1 MQKHI
6 IKKLISGAA
15 LAVIA
20 MLGMQSGRVTI
31 LASELGMDSQ
41 PASFG
46 GGYVLSEDDNNTP
59 TVELPEY
66 QTYAGREAI
75 PAAYPSQVDQ
85 SFIDS
90 MPANRNQNPYGTC
103 WAFSSVGLA
112 EFDLIHDE
120 AADKTIDLSELS
132 LAYFNYHTVVDP
144 LGGTEGDYIK
154 WNDGPNGIYTNPG
167 ASFCYLQYGGSYQMS
182 VRRFAQWYG
191 PTTEAVLPYSQAVT
205 SVTNGLSSEYAY
217 AKNAAYM
224 TDAYFTNIRT
234 NPELVKEQIMKHGGV
249 GITYYESTFY
259 HKTTSEGVSCVL
271 DSYYVPVTENL
282 AYGGYHAV
290 MIVGWDDNYSK
301 ENFGHSADERPASD
315 GAWLVRNSWGENTP
329 YFWIS
334 YCDPKISDSAVSFD
348 FVADRPYDNNYQL
361 DGGMDTYK
369 VNATTVAN
377 VFQVK
382 AKDGVD
388 SETLKAV
395 SLSMVRA
402 ANVSYQIDVYKNI
415 QYSWNPKSGDLVST
429 TTGSTLN
436 AGVYTIPL
444 EQEVELSAG
453 DTFSVVVTT
462 DKAAIDCE
470 QAISVQEE
478 ATKNYIYNAAVQGY
492 QTGTKYNSFIGSGSA
507 FGQNANGNLCIKA
520 FTDNNVKTPAV
531 EPVIPTHTVTLNAN
545 GGKLAAGSSFT
556 VSEGGKY
563 DGLDAYVPTRDGYS
577 FEGWYTA
584 ADGGSKI
591 SSASTVTVTSD
602 QTLYAHWKQNED
614 NTTGNKPENKP
625 DNTTGST
632 DGNKPG
638 NNTGNT
644 DVNKPETK
652 PDNNTSGNTT
662 GNNTN
667 NNTTGNTTGNNTNNT
682 TGSTTGNN
690 NTNNNTAPQQPAQE
704 INGWSYENGCWYYY
718 ENNNR
723 VTGWKSVNGVWYYMN
738 SDASMA
744 TGWVLDGT
752 NWYYMSSSGA
762 MTTGWVWDGYNW
774 YYMSSSGAMVTG
786 WAWDGA
792 NWYYMDASG
801 AMMTGWVWDGSNWYY
816 MSSSGAMAT
825 GWLWDGSNWYY
836 MSGSG
841 AMATGWVLD
850 GSNWYYMNG
859 SGAMMTGKVR
869 IGKKVYRFN
878 ASGAWVR

>member
-6 IKKLISGAA
+6 IRKLISGAA
-15 LAVIA
+15 LAAIA

-31 LASELGMDSQ
+31 WASELGTDPQ
-41 PASFG
+41 PESFG

-66 QTYAGREAI
+66 QTYAGREVI

-112 EFDLIHDE
+112 EFDLIHDGE
-120 AADKTIDLSELS
+120 ADKTIDLSELS

-144 LGGTEGDYIK
+144 LGGTEGDYIR
-154 WNDGPNGIYTNPG
+154 WNDGPNGKYINPKEQ
-167 ASFCYLQYGGSYQMS
+167 FCYLQYGGSYQMS

-191 PTTEAVLPYSQAVT
+191 PTTEAVLPYSQAET

-224 TDAYFTNIRT
+224 IDAYFTNIRT

-249 GITYYESTFY
+249 GIIYYDHDGYRGGTASNVNY
-259 HKTTSEGVSCVL
+259 VTSN
-271 DSYYVPVTENL
+271 YYVYDANNL
-282 AYGGYHAV
+282 KSGGGNHAV
-290 MIVGWDDNYSK
+290 MIVGWDDNYSR
-301 ENFGHSADERPASD
+301 ENFGYTADARPASD
-315 GAWLVRNSWGENTP
+315 GAWLVRNSWGEYTP

-334 YCDPKISDSAVSFD
+334 YCDPKIYDSAVSFD
-348 FVADRPYDNNYQL
+348 FTADRPYDNNYQL
-361 DGGMDTYK
+361 DGGMDTCK
-369 VNATTVAN
+369 VEATTVAN
-377 VFQVK
+377 VFQIK

-402 ANVSYQIDVYKNI
+402 ANVSYKIEVYKNI
-415 QYSWNPKSGDLVST
+415 QISWNPKSGYLVST

-462 DKAAIDCE
+462 DKPAIDCE

-478 ATKNYIYNAAVQGY
+478 GTQNYIYNAAVQGY
-492 QTGTKYNSFIGSGSA
+492 QTGTGYNSFIDSGSGLQ
-507 FGQNANGNLCIKA
+507 QNIYANVCIKA
-520 FTDNNVKTPAV
+520 FTDNNVKSPAV

-563 DGLDAYVPTRDGYS
+563 DGLDTYVPTRDGYS
-577 FEGWYTA
+577 FVGWYTA
-584 ADGGSKI
+584 ADGDSKI

-652 PDNNTSGNTT
+652 PDNDTSGNTT
-662 GNNTN
+662 GNNT
-667 NNTTGNTTGNNTNNT
+667 
-682 TGSTTGNN
+682 NN

-704 INGWSYENGCWYYY
+704 TNGWSYENGCWYYY

-723 VTGWKSVNGVWYYMN
+723 VTGWKSVQGVWYYMN
-738 SDASMA
+738 SDGSME
-744 TGWVLDGT
+744 TGWV
-752 NWYYMSSSGA
+752 
-762 MTTGWVWDGYNW
+762 
-774 YYMSSSGAMVTG
+774 
-786 WAWDGA
+786 
-792 NWYYMDASG
+792 
-801 AMMTGWVWDGSNWYY
+801 
-816 MSSSGAMAT
+816 
-825 GWLWDGSNWYY
+825 WDGSNWYY

-841 AMATGWVLD
+841 AMATGWVWD

-878 ASGAWVR
+878 ASGVWVR

>member
-41 PASFG
+41 PESFG

-112 EFDLIHDE
+112 EFDLIHDG

-234 NPELVKEQIMKHGGV
+234 NPELVKEQIMEHGGV

-259 HKTTSEGVSCVL
+259 HKTTSEDVSCVL

-282 AYGGYHAV
+282 ASGGYHAV

-301 ENFGHSADERPASD
+301 ENFGFSEAERPASD

-334 YCDPKISDSAVSFD
+334 YCDPEISDSAVSFD

-395 SLSMVRA
+395 SLSMVRV
-402 ANVSYQIDVYKNI
+402 ANVSYKIEVYKNLK
-415 QYSWNPKSGDLVST
+415 YSWNPQSGDLVST
-429 TTGSTLN
+429 TTGNTLN

-444 EQEVELSAG
+444 EQKVELSAG

-462 DKAAIDCE
+462 DKQAIDCE
-470 QAISVQEE
+470 QAVSVQEE
-478 ATKNYIYNAAVQGY
+478 ATKNYIYNAAVQGH
-492 QTGTKYNSFIGSGSA
+492 QTGTSYNSFIASGSA
-507 FGQNANGNLCIKA
+507 FSQNVNGNLCIKA

-563 DGLDAYVPTRDGYS
+563 DGLDTYVPIRDGYS
-577 FEGWYTA
+577 FEGWYTE

-667 NNTTGNTTGNNTNNT
+667 NT

-690 NTNNNTAPQQPAQE
+690 NTSNNTAPQQPAQE
-704 INGWSYENGCWYYY
+704 INGWSYENCCWYYY
-718 ENNNR
+718 ENNTR

-738 SDASMA
+738 SDGSMA
-744 TGWVLDGT
+744 TGWVWDGA

-762 MTTGWVWDGYNW
+762 MTTGWMWNGYNW
-774 YYMSSSGAMVTG
+774 YYMSGSGAMVTG

-792 NWYYMDASG
+792 NWYYMGASG
-801 AMMTGWVWDGSNWYY
+801 AMATGWVWDGSNWYY

-825 GWLWDGSNWYY
+825 GWMWDGSNWYY

-841 AMATGWVLD
+841 TMATGWVWD

>member
-1 MQKHI
+1 MEKHI
-6 IKKLISGAA
+6 IRKLISGAA
-15 LAVIA
+15 LAAIA

-31 LASELGMDSQ
+31 WASELGTDPQ

-112 EFDLIHDE
+112 EFDLIHDG

-144 LGGTEGDYIK
+144 LGGTEGDYIR

-217 AKNAAYM
+217 GKNAAYM

-234 NPELVKEQIMKHGGV
+234 NPELVKEQIMEHGGV
-249 GITYYESTFY
+249 GITYYESTYY
-259 HKTTSEGVSCVL
+259 HKTTSENVSYVQ

-290 MIVGWDDNYSK
+290 MIVGWDDNYSR
-301 ENFGHSADERPASD
+301 ENFGYSEAERPASD

-361 DGGMDTYK
+361 DGGMDTCK
-369 VNATTVAN
+369 VEATTVAN
-377 VFQVK
+377 VFQIK

-402 ANVSYQIDVYKNI
+402 ANVSYKIEVYKNLQI
-415 QYSWNPKSGDLVST
+415 YWKPTSGDLVST
-429 TTGSTLN
+429 TNGSTLN

-444 EQEVELSAG
+444 EQKVELSAG

-462 DKAAIDCE
+462 NKSAIDCE
-470 QAISVQEE
+470 QASSAQEE

-492 QTGTKYNSFIGSGSA
+492 QTGTDYNSYIDSGSGL
-507 FGQNANGNLCIKA
+507 QRNIYANVCIKA

-545 GGKLAAGSSFT
+545 GGKLAAGGSFT

-563 DGLDAYVPTRDGYS
+563 DGLDTYVPTRDGYS

-652 PDNNTSGNTT
+652 PDNNTTGNTT

-667 NNTTGNTTGNNTNNT
+667 NNT
-682 TGSTTGNN
+682 S
-690 NTNNNTAPQQPAQE
+690 NNTAPQQPAQE

-723 VTGWKSVNGVWYYMN
+723 ITGWKSVNGVWYYMN
-738 SDASMA
+738 SDGSMA
-744 TGWVLDGT
+744 TGWVWDGA
-752 NWYYMSSSGA
+752 NWYYMSGSGA
-762 MTTGWVWDGYNW
+762 METGWIWNGYNW

-816 MSSSGAMAT
+816 M
-825 GWLWDGSNWYY
+825 
-836 MSGSG
+836 
-841 AMATGWVLD
+841 
-850 GSNWYYMNG
+850 NG

>member
-1 MQKHI
+1 MEKHI
-6 IKKLISGAA
+6 IRKLISGAA
-15 LAVIA
+15 LAAIA

-31 LASELGMDSQ
+31 WASELGTDTQ

-75 PAAYPSQVDQ
+75 PAAYPSHVDQ

-112 EFDLIHDE
+112 EFDLIHDGE
-120 AADKTIDLSELS
+120 ADKTIDLSELS

-144 LGGTEGDYIK
+144 LGGTEGDYIS
-154 WNDGPNGIYTNPG
+154 WNDGPNGKYINPKEQ
-167 ASFCYLQYGGSYQMS
+167 FCYLQYGGSYQMS

-191 PTTEAVLPYSQAVT
+191 PTTEAVLPYSQAET
-205 SVTNGLSSEYAY
+205 SVKNGLSSEYAY

-224 TDAYFTNIRT
+224 TDAYFTNIKT
-234 NPELVKEQIMKHGGV
+234 NPELVKVQIMEHGGV
-249 GITYYESTFY
+249 GITYYDATFY
-259 HKTTSEGVSCVL
+259 HKTTSEDVSYVL
-271 DSYYVPVTENL
+271 DSYYVPVTKDM

-301 ENFGHSADERPASD
+301 ENFGHSEAEKPASN
-315 GAWLVRNSWGENTP
+315 GAWLVRNSWGASTP

-334 YCDPKISDSAVSFD
+334 YCDPTISDSAVSFD
-348 FVADRPYDNNYQL
+348 FTADRPYDNNYQL
-361 DGGMDTYK
+361 DGGMDTYT

-377 VFQVK
+377 VFQIK

-402 ANVSYQIDVYKNI
+402 ANVSYRIDVYKNI
-415 QYSWNPKSGDLVST
+415 QYSWNPQSGDLVST

-478 ATKNYIYNAAVQGY
+478 GTKNYIYNAAVQGY

-507 FGQNANGNLCIKA
+507 FCQNANGNLCIKA
-520 FTDNNVKTPAV
+520 FTDNNVKTPTV

-563 DGLDAYVPTRDGYS
+563 DGLDTYVPTRDGYS

-644 DVNKPETK
+644 DVNKPEIK

-667 NNTTGNTTGNNTNNT
+667 NNT
-682 TGSTTGNN
+682 
-690 NTNNNTAPQQPAQE
+690 NNNTAPQQPAQE
-704 INGWSYENGCWYYY
+704 TNGWSYENGCWYYY
-718 ENNNR
+718 ENNTR
-723 VTGWKSVNGVWYYMN
+723 ATGWKSVNGVWYYMN
-738 SDASMA
+738 SDGSMA
-744 TGWVLDGT
+744 TGWVWDGA

-762 MTTGWVWDGYNW
+762 MTTGWVWNGYNW
-774 YYMSSSGAMVTG
+774 YYMSSSGAMMTG

-801 AMMTGWVWDGSNWYY
+801 AMATGWV
-816 MSSSGAMAT
+816 
-825 GWLWDGSNWYY
+825 WDGSNWYY

-841 AMATGWVLD
+841 AMATGWVWDGSNWYYMSGSGAMATGWVWD

>member
-1 MQKHI
+1 MEKHI
-6 IKKLISGAA
+6 IRKLISGAA
-15 LAVIA
+15 LAAIA

-31 LASELGMDSQ
+31 WASELGTDSQ
-41 PASFG
+41 PESFG

-112 EFDLIHDE
+112 EFDLIHDGE
-120 AADKTIDLSELS
+120 ADKTIDLSELS

-144 LGGTEGDYIK
+144 LGGTEGDYIR
-154 WNDGPNGIYTNPG
+154 WNDGPNGKYINPKEQ
-167 ASFCYLQYGGSYQMS
+167 FCYLQYGGSYQMS

-191 PTTEAVLPYSQAVT
+191 PTTEAVLPYSQAET

-224 TDAYFTNIRT
+224 TDAYFTNIKT
-234 NPELVKEQIMKHGGV
+234 NPELVKEQIMEHGGV
-249 GITYYESTFY
+249 GITYYDSTYY
-259 HKTTSEGVSCVL
+259 HKTTSEDVSYVL
-271 DSYYVPVTENL
+271 DSYYVPVTKNL

-290 MIVGWDDNYSK
+290 MIVGWDDNYSR
-301 ENFGHSADERPASD
+301 ENFGYTADARPASD
-315 GAWLVRNSWGENTP
+315 GAWLVRNSWGEYTP

-334 YCDPKISDSAVSFD
+334 YCDPKIYDSAVSFD
-348 FVADRPYDNNYQL
+348 FTADRPYDNNYQL
-361 DGGMDTYK
+361 DGGMDTCK
-369 VNATTVAN
+369 VEATTVAN
-377 VFQVK
+377 VFQIK

-402 ANVSYQIDVYKNI
+402 ANVSYKIDVYKNI
-415 QYSWNPKSGDLVST
+415 QISWNPKSGDLVST

-462 DKAAIDCE
+462 DKPAIDCE

-478 ATKNYIYNAAVQGY
+478 ETQNYIYNAAVQGY
-492 QTGTKYNSFIGSGSA
+492 QTGTGYNSFIDSGSGLQ
-507 FGQNANGNLCIKA
+507 QNIYANVCIKA
-520 FTDNNVKTPAV
+520 FTDNNVKSPAV
-531 EPVIPTHTVTLNAN
+531 ESVIPTHTVTLNAN

-563 DGLDAYVPTRDGYS
+563 DGLDTYVPTRDGYS
-577 FEGWYTA
+577 FVGWYTA

-638 NNTGNT
+638 NNT
-644 DVNKPETK
+644 
-652 PDNNTSGNTT
+652 
-662 GNNTN
+662 
-667 NNTTGNTTGNNTNNT
+667 
-682 TGSTTGNN
+682 
-690 NTNNNTAPQQPAQE
+690 APQQPAQE

-723 VTGWKSVNGVWYYMN
+723 VTGWKSVQGVWYYMN
-738 SDASMA
+738 SDGSMA
-744 TGWVLDGT
+744 TGWVWDGA

-762 MTTGWVWDGYNW
+762 MTTGWIWNGYNW
-774 YYMSSSGAMVTG
+774 FYMSSSGAMVTG

-816 MSSSGAMAT
+816 MNGSGAMAI
-825 GWLWDGSNWYY
+825 GWVWDGSNWYY

-841 AMATGWVLD
+841 AMATGWVWD

>member
-1 MQKHI
+1 MEKHI
-6 IKKLISGAA
+6 IRKLISGAA
-15 LAVIA
+15 LAAIA

-31 LASELGMDSQ
+31 LASELGTDSQ
-41 PASFG
+41 PESFG

-112 EFDLIHDE
+112 EFDLIHDG

-144 LGGTEGDYIK
+144 LGGTEGDYIR

-167 ASFCYLQYGGSYQMS
+167 ESFCYLQYGGSYQMS

-224 TDAYFTNIRT
+224 TDAYFTNIKT
-234 NPELVKEQIMKHGGV
+234 NPELVKEQIMEHGGV
-249 GITYYESTFY
+249 GITYYDYNWYRGGTASDVSY
-259 HKTTSEGVSCVL
+259 VTSN
-271 DSYYVPVTENL
+271 YYVYDEKNL
-282 AYGGYHAV
+282 KSGGGYHAV
-290 MIVGWDDNYSK
+290 MIVGWDDKYSK
-301 ENFGHSADERPASD
+301 ENFGYTADAKPASD

-334 YCDPKISDSAVSFD
+334 YCDPTISDSAVSFD
-348 FVADRPYDNNYQL
+348 FTADRPYDNNYQL
-361 DGGMDTYK
+361 DGGMDTYT

-377 VFQVK
+377 VFQIK

-462 DKAAIDCE
+462 DKEAIDCE
-470 QAISVQEE
+470 KAISVQEKG
-478 ATKNYIYNAAVQGY
+478 TQNYIYNAAVQGY
-492 QTGTKYNSFIGSGSA
+492 QTGTSYNSFIGSDSA
-507 FGQNANGNLCIKA
+507 LRQNVHENVCIKA
-520 FTDNNVKTPAV
+520 FTDNNVKSPAV

-591 SSASTVTVTSD
+591 SSTSTVTVTSD

-667 NNTTGNTTGNNTNNT
+667 NNT
-682 TGSTTGNN
+682 NN
-690 NTNNNTAPQQPAQE
+690 NTVPQQPAQE

-718 ENNNR
+718 ENNTR
-723 VTGWKSVNGVWYYMN
+723 VTGWKSVQGVWYYMN
-738 SDASMA
+738 SDGSMA
-744 TGWVLDGT
+744 TGWVWDGA
-752 NWYYMSSSGA
+752 NWYYISSSGA
-762 MTTGWVWDGYNW
+762 MATGWVWNGYNW
-774 YYMSSSGAMVTG
+774 FYMSSSGAMVTG

-825 GWLWDGSNWYY
+825 GWMWDGSNWYYMNGSGAMATGWVWDGSNWYY

-841 AMATGWVLD
+841 AMATGWVWD

-878 ASGAWVR
+878 ASGVWVR

>member
-1 MQKHI
+1 MEKHI
-6 IKKLISGAA
+6 IRKLISGAA
-15 LAVIA
+15 LAAIA

-31 LASELGMDSQ
+31 WASELGTDPQ

-66 QTYAGREAI
+66 QNYAGREAI
-75 PAAYPSQVDQ
+75 PPAYPSQVDQ

-90 MPANRNQNPYGTC
+90 MPANRDQNPYGTC

-112 EFDLIHDE
+112 EFDLIHDRV
-120 AADKTIDLSELS
+120 ADKTIDLSELS

-144 LGGTEGDYIK
+144 LGGTEGDYIR
-154 WNDGPNGIYTNPG
+154 WNDGPNGIYTNPDG
-167 ASFCYLQYGGSYQMS
+167 QFSYLQYGGSYQMS
-182 VRRFAQWYG
+182 VRRFAQWCG
-191 PTTEAVLPYSQAVT
+191 PTTEAVLPYSQAET

-234 NPELVKEQIMKHGGV
+234 NPELVKEQIMEHGGV
-249 GITYYESTFY
+249 GITYYDATFY
-259 HKTTSEGVSCVL
+259 HKPTSEDVSYVQ
-271 DSYYVPVTENL
+271 DSYYVPVTKDMAN
-282 AYGGYHAV
+282 GGYHAV
-290 MIVGWDDNYSK
+290 MIVGWDDNYSR
-301 ENFGHSADERPASD
+301 ENFGYSEAERPASD
-315 GAWLVRNSWGENTP
+315 GAWLVRNSWGASTP

-334 YCDPKISDSAVSFD
+334 YCDPTISDSAVSFD

-361 DGGMDTYK
+361 DGGMDTYT

-377 VFQVK
+377 VFQIK

-402 ANVSYQIDVYKNI
+402 ANVTYKIEVYKNI
-415 QYSWNPKSGDLVST
+415 QYSWNPTSGDLVST
-429 TTGSTLN
+429 TNGSTLN

-462 DKAAIDCE
+462 NKAAIDCE
-470 QAISVQEE
+470 QAISVQDEG
-478 ATKNYIYNAAVQGY
+478 TKNYIYNAKVQGY
-492 QTGTKYNSFIGSGSA
+492 QTGTKYNSFIGSGSG
-507 FGQNANGNLCIKA
+507 FGQNVNGNLCIKA
-520 FTDNNVKTPAV
+520 FTDNNVKSPAV

-563 DGLDAYVPTRDGYS
+563 DGLDTYVPTRDGYS
-577 FEGWYTA
+577 FEGWYTE

-625 DNTTGST
+625 DNTTGSP

-662 GNNTN
+662 ENNT
-667 NNTTGNTTGNNTNNT
+667 
-682 TGSTTGNN
+682 NN

-718 ENNNR
+718 ENNTR

-738 SDASMA
+738 SDGSMA
-744 TGWVLDGT
+744 TGWVWDGA
-752 NWYYMSSSGA
+752 NWYYMDASGA
-762 MTTGWVWDGYNW
+762 MTTGWVWNGYNW
-774 YYMSSSGAMVTG
+774 YYMSSSGDMATG

-816 MSSSGAMAT
+816 MNGSGAMAT
-825 GWLWDGSNWYY
+825 GWVWDGSNWYY

-841 AMATGWVLD
+841 AMATGWVWDGSNWYYMSGSGAMATGWVWD

>member
-6 IKKLISGAA
+6 IRKLISGAA
-15 LAVIA
+15 LAAMA

-31 LASELGMDSQ
+31 WASELGTDPQ

-66 QTYAGREAI
+66 QNYAGREAI

-112 EFDLIHDE
+112 EFDLIHDGE
-120 AADKTIDLSELS
+120 ADKTIDLSELS

-144 LGGTEGDYIK
+144 LGGTEGDYIR
-154 WNDGPNGIYTNPG
+154 WNDGSNGKYINPKEQ
-167 ASFCYLQYGGSYQMS
+167 FCYLQYGGSYQMS

-224 TDAYFTNIRT
+224 TDAYFTNIKT
-234 NPELVKEQIMKHGGV
+234 NPELVKEQIMEHGGV
-249 GITYYESTFY
+249 GITYYDSTYY
-259 HKTTSEGVSCVL
+259 HKTTSEDVSYVL
-271 DSYYVPVTENL
+271 DSYYVPVTKNL

-290 MIVGWDDNYSK
+290 MIVGWDDNYSR
-301 ENFGHSADERPASD
+301 ENFGYTADTRPASD
-315 GAWLVRNSWGENTP
+315 GAWLVRNSWGASTP

-334 YCDPKISDSAVSFD
+334 YCDPTISDSAVSFD
-348 FVADRPYDNNYQL
+348 FTADRPYDNNYQL
-361 DGGMDTYK
+361 DGGMGTYT

-377 VFQVK
+377 VFQIK

-402 ANVSYQIDVYKNI
+402 ANVSYKIDVYKNI
-415 QYSWNPKSGDLVST
+415 QISWNPKSGDLVST

-462 DKAAIDCE
+462 DKPAIDCE

-478 ATKNYIYNAAVQGY
+478 GTQNYIYNAAVQGY
-492 QTGTKYNSFIGSGSA
+492 QTGTGYNSFIDSGSGLQ
-507 FGQNANGNLCIKA
+507 QNIYANVCIKA
-520 FTDNNVKTPAV
+520 FTDNNVKSPAV

-563 DGLDAYVPTRDGYS
+563 DGLDTYVPTRDGYS
-577 FEGWYTA
+577 FVGWYTA

-644 DVNKPETK
+644 DVNKPEIK
-652 PDNNTSGNTT
+652 PDNNSSGNTT
-662 GNNTN
+662 GNNT
-667 NNTTGNTTGNNTNNT
+667 
-682 TGSTTGNN
+682 NN

-704 INGWSYENGCWYYY
+704 TNGWSYENGCWYYY

-723 VTGWKSVNGVWYYMN
+723 VTGWKSVQGVWYYMN
-738 SDASMA
+738 SDGSMA
-744 TGWVLDGT
+744 TGWVWDGA

-762 MTTGWVWDGYNW
+762 MTTGWV
-774 YYMSSSGAMVTG
+774 
-786 WAWDGA
+786 WDGA

-816 MSSSGAMAT
+816 MDA
-825 GWLWDGSNWYY
+825 
-836 MSGSG
+836 SG
-841 AMATGWVLD
+841 AMATGWVWD

>member
-1 MQKHI
+1 MEKHI
-6 IKKLISGAA
+6 IRKLISGAA
-15 LAVIA
+15 LAAMA

-31 LASELGMDSQ
+31 WASELGTDPQ

-66 QTYAGREAI
+66 QNYAGREAI
-75 PAAYPSQVDQ
+75 PAEYPSQVDQ

-112 EFDLIHDE
+112 EFDLIHDGE
-120 AADKTIDLSELS
+120 ADKTIDLSELS

-144 LGGTEGDYIK
+144 LGGTEGDYIR
-154 WNDGPNGIYTNPG
+154 WNDGPNGKYINPKEQ
-167 ASFCYLQYGGSYQMS
+167 FCYLQYGGSYQMS

-191 PTTEAVLPYSQAVT
+191 PTTEAVLPYSQAET

-224 TDAYFTNIRT
+224 TGAYFTNIRT
-234 NPELVKEQIMKHGGV
+234 NPELVKEQIMEHGGV
-249 GITYYESTFY
+249 GITYYEATCY
-259 HKTTSEGVSCVL
+259 HKTTSEDASCVL
-271 DSYYVPVTENL
+271 DSYYVPVTKDL

-290 MIVGWDDNYSK
+290 MIVGWDDNYSR
-301 ENFGHSADERPASD
+301 ENFGYTADARPASD
-315 GAWLVRNSWGENTP
+315 GAWLVRNSWGASTP

-334 YCDPKISDSAVSFD
+334 YCDPTISDSAVSFD
-348 FVADRPYDNNYQL
+348 FTADRPYDNNYQL
-361 DGGMDTYK
+361 DGGMGTYT

-377 VFQVK
+377 VFQIK

-402 ANVSYQIDVYKNI
+402 ANVSYKIDVYKNI
-415 QYSWNPKSGDLVST
+415 QISWNPKSGDLVST

-462 DKAAIDCE
+462 DKPAIDCE
-470 QAISVQEE
+470 QAISAQEE
-478 ATKNYIYNAAVQGY
+478 GTQNYIYNAAVQGY
-492 QTGTKYNSFIGSGSA
+492 QTGTGYNSFIDSGSGLQ
-507 FGQNANGNLCIKA
+507 QNIYANVCIKA
-520 FTDNNVKTPAV
+520 FTDNNVKSPAV

-563 DGLDAYVPTRDGYS
+563 DGLDTYVPTRDGYS
-577 FEGWYTA
+577 FVGWYTA

-638 NNTGNT
+638 NNT
-644 DVNKPETK
+644 
-652 PDNNTSGNTT
+652 
-662 GNNTN
+662 
-667 NNTTGNTTGNNTNNT
+667 
-682 TGSTTGNN
+682 
-690 NTNNNTAPQQPAQE
+690 APQQPAQE

-723 VTGWKSVNGVWYYMN
+723 VTGWKSVQGVWYYMN
-738 SDASMA
+738 SDGSMA
-744 TGWVLDGT
+744 TGWVWDGA

-762 MTTGWVWDGYNW
+762 MTTGWVWNGYNW

-792 NWYYMDASG
+792 NWYYMNG
-801 AMMTGWVWDGSNWYY
+801 
-816 MSSSGAMAT
+816 SGAMAT
-825 GWLWDGSNWYY
+825 GWVWDGSNWYY

-841 AMATGWVLD
+841 AMATGWVWDGSNWYYMSGSGAMATGWVWD

-878 ASGAWVR
+878 ASGVWVR

>member
-1 MQKHI
+1 MEKHI
-6 IKKLISGAA
+6 IRKLISGAA
-15 LAVIA
+15 LAAIA

-31 LASELGMDSQ
+31 WASELGTDPQ

-90 MPANRNQNPYGTC
+90 MPANRDQNPYGTC

-112 EFDLIHDE
+112 EFDLIHDG

-144 LGGTEGDYIK
+144 LGGTEGDYIR
-154 WNDGPNGIYTNPG
+154 WNDGPNGIYNNPKEQ
-167 ASFCYLQYGGSYQMS
+167 FCYLQYGGNYQMS
-182 VRRFAQWYG
+182 VRRFAQWCG
-191 PTTEAVLPYSQAVT
+191 PTTEAVLPYSQAET

-224 TDAYFTNIRT
+224 TDAYFTNIKT
-234 NPELVKEQIMKHGGV
+234 NPELVKEQIMEHGGV
-249 GITYYESTFY
+249 GIIYYDHDWYRGGTASDVNY
-259 HKTTSEGVSCVL
+259 VTSN
-271 DSYYVPVTENL
+271 YYVYNADNL
-282 AYGGYHAV
+282 KSGGGNHAV

-301 ENFGHSADERPASD
+301 ENFGVSPDTRPTSD

-334 YCDPKISDSAVSFD
+334 YCDPKIYDSAVSFD
-348 FVADRPYDNNYQL
+348 FTAERPYDNNYQL
-361 DGGMDTYK
+361 DGGMDTCT
-369 VNATTVAN
+369 VGATTVAN
-377 VFQVK
+377 VFQIK

-402 ANVSYQIDVYKNI
+402 ANVSYKIEVYKNLQI
-415 QYSWNPKSGDLVST
+415 YWKPTSGDLVST
-429 TTGSTLN
+429 TNGSTLN

-444 EQEVELSAG
+444 EQKVELSAG

-462 DKAAIDCE
+462 DKSAIDCE
-470 QAISVQEE
+470 QASSAQEE
-478 ATKNYIYNAAVQGY
+478 GKQNYIYNAAVQGY
-492 QTGTKYNSFIGSGSA
+492 QTGTKYNSFIDSGSGL
-507 FGQNANGNLCIKA
+507 QPNIYANVCIKA
-520 FTDNNVKTPAV
+520 FTDNNVKTPTV

-625 DNTTGST
+625 NNTTGST

-662 GNNTN
+662 GNNT
-667 NNTTGNTTGNNTNNT
+667 
-682 TGSTTGNN
+682 NN

-738 SDASMA
+738 SDGSMA
-744 TGWVLDGT
+744 TGWVWDGA

-762 MTTGWVWDGYNW
+762 MITGWVWNGYNW

-801 AMMTGWVWDGSNWYY
+801 AMATGWVWDGSNWYY
-816 MSSSGAMAT
+816 MNGSGAMAI

-841 AMATGWVLD
+841 AMATGWVWD

>member
-1 MQKHI
+1 
-6 IKKLISGAA
+6 
-15 LAVIA
+15 
-20 MLGMQSGRVTI
+20 
-31 LASELGMDSQ
+31 
-41 PASFG
+41 
-46 GGYVLSEDDNNTP
+46 
-59 TVELPEY
+59 
-66 QTYAGREAI
+66 
-75 PAAYPSQVDQ
+75 
-85 SFIDS
+85 
-90 MPANRNQNPYGTC
+90 
-103 WAFSSVGLA
+103 
-112 EFDLIHDE
+112 
-120 AADKTIDLSELS
+120 
-132 LAYFNYHTVVDP
+132 
-144 LGGTEGDYIK
+144 
-154 WNDGPNGIYTNPG
+154 
-167 ASFCYLQYGGSYQMS
+167 
-182 VRRFAQWYG
+182 
-191 PTTEAVLPYSQAVT
+191 
-205 SVTNGLSSEYAY
+205 
-217 AKNAAYM
+217 
-224 TDAYFTNIRT
+224 
-234 NPELVKEQIMKHGGV
+234 
-249 GITYYESTFY
+249 
-259 HKTTSEGVSCVL
+259 
-271 DSYYVPVTENL
+271 
-282 AYGGYHAV
+282 
-290 MIVGWDDNYSK
+290 
-301 ENFGHSADERPASD
+301 
-315 GAWLVRNSWGENTP
+315 
-329 YFWIS
+329 
-334 YCDPKISDSAVSFD
+334 
-348 FVADRPYDNNYQL
+348 
-361 DGGMDTYK
+361 
-369 VNATTVAN
+369 
-377 VFQVK
+377 
-382 AKDGVD
+382 
-388 SETLKAV
+388 
-395 SLSMVRA
+395 MVRA

-462 DKAAIDCE
+462 DKEAIDCE
-470 QAISVQEE
+470 KAISVQEKG
-478 ATKNYIYNAAVQGY
+478 TQNYIYNAAVQGY
-492 QTGTKYNSFIGSGSA
+492 QTGTSYNSFIGSDSA
-507 FGQNANGNLCIKA
+507 LRQNVHENVCIKA
-520 FTDNNVKTPAV
+520 FTDNNVKSPTV

-652 PDNNTSGNTT
+652 PDNNTTGNTT

-667 NNTTGNTTGNNTNNT
+667 NNTN
-682 TGSTTGNN
+682 S
-690 NTNNNTAPQQPAQE
+690 NTAPQQPAQE

-723 VTGWKSVNGVWYYMN
+723 VTGWKNVQGVWYYMN
-738 SDASMA
+738 SDGSMA
-744 TGWVLDGT
+744 TGWVWDGA

-762 MTTGWVWDGYNW
+762 MTTGWVWNGYNW
-774 YYMSSSGAMVTG
+774 YYMSSSGAMATG

-801 AMMTGWVWDGSNWYY
+801 AMTTGWVWDGSNWYY
-816 MSSSGAMAT
+816 MNGSGAMAT
-825 GWLWDGSNWYY
+825 GWMWDGSNWYYMSGSGAMAIGWVWDGSNWYY

-841 AMATGWVLD
+841 AMATGWVWD

>member
-1 MQKHI
+1 MEKHI
-6 IKKLISGAA
+6 IRKLISGAA

-20 MLGMQSGRVTI
+20 MLGMQSGRDTVW
-31 LASELGMDSQ
+31 ASELETDSQ
-41 PASFG
+41 PETFG
-46 GGYVLSEDDNNTP
+46 GGYVLSEYDNNTP

-75 PAAYPSQVDQ
+75 PAKYPSQVDQ

-103 WAFSSVGLA
+103 WAFASVGLA
-112 EFDLIHDE
+112 EFDLIQDGSV
-120 AADKTIDLSELS
+120 DKSIDLSELS
-132 LAYFNYHTVVDP
+132 LAYFNYHSVIDP
-144 LGGTEGDYIK
+144 LGGTEGDYVK
-154 WNDGPNGIYTNPG
+154 WNDGPGGKYVNPKDQ
-167 ASFCYLQYGGSYQMS
+167 FCYLQYGGNYQMS
-182 VRRFAQWYG
+182 VRRFAQWCG
-191 PTTEAVLPYSQAVT
+191 PTTETTIPYSQAVT
-205 SVTNGLSSEYAY
+205 SVTNGLSDENAY
-217 AKNAAYM
+217 LQNAAYM
-224 TDAYFTNIRT
+224 ENAYFSNIKT
-234 NPELVKEQIMKHGGV
+234 NPELVKAQIMEHGAV
-249 GITYYESTFY
+249 GIMYYDADFY
-259 HKTTSEGVSCVL
+259 RWTTDSAVSYVT
-271 DSYYVPVTENL
+271 DNYYVNKNDSDKL

-290 MIVGWDDNYSK
+290 MIVGWDDTYSK
-301 ENFGHSADERPASD
+301 DNFVKGAKTPEKD
-315 GAWLVRNSWGENTP
+315 GAWLVRNSWGKLNS
-329 YFWIS
+329 YFWLS
-334 YCDPKISDSAVSFD
+334 YCDPTISDSAVSFD
-348 FVADRPYDNNYQL
+348 FVKDRPYDNNYQF
-361 DGGMDTYK
+361 DGGMATFQ
-369 VNATTVAN
+369 VNATSVAN
-377 VFQVK
+377 IFTVP
-382 AKDGVD
+382 AKEGVA

-395 SLSMVRA
+395 SLSMTQA
-402 ANVSYQIDVYKNI
+402 ANVDYNIEIYKNLK
-415 QYSWNPKSGDLVST
+415 YAWNPKSGDLVST
-429 TTGSTLN
+429 TTGATVT
-436 AGVYTIPL
+436 AGVYTIQL
-444 EQEVELSAG
+444 DTEVELMPG
-453 DTFSVVVTT
+453 EKYSVVVTT
-462 DKAAIDCE
+462 NKPAIDCE
-470 QAISVQEE
+470 QANSVHESG
-478 ATKNYIYNAAVQGY
+478 TNNVIYSSAVQGY
-492 QTGTKYNSFIGSGSA
+492 QTGVDYNSYIGNGSGFQKNIA
-507 FGQNANGNLCIKA
+507 ANVCIKA
-520 FTDNNVKTPAV
+520 FTDNNVKTPTV

-545 GGKLAAGSSFT
+545 GGKLTAGSSFM

-591 SSASTVTVTSD
+591 SSASTVTVTSN

-644 DVNKPETK
+644 DVNKPEIK

-667 NNTTGNTTGNNTNNT
+667 NNT

-690 NTNNNTAPQQPAQE
+690 NTNNNTAPQQPAQAV
-704 INGWSYENGCWYYY
+704 NGWSYENSCWYYY

-723 VTGWKSVNGVWYYMN
+723 VTGWKSVQGVWYYMN
-738 SDASMA
+738 SDGVMA
-744 TGWVLDGT
+744 TGWVWDGA

-762 MTTGWVWDGYNW
+762 MVTGWVWNGYNW

-801 AMMTGWVWDGSNWYY
+801 AMVTGWV
-816 MSSSGAMAT
+816 
-825 GWLWDGSNWYY
+825 WDGSNWYY

-841 AMATGWVLD
+841 AMATGWVWD

>member
-6 IKKLISGAA
+6 IRKLISGAA
-15 LAVIA
+15 LAAMA

-31 LASELGMDSQ
+31 WASELGTDPQ

-66 QTYAGREAI
+66 QNYAGREAI

-112 EFDLIHDE
+112 EFDLIHDGE
-120 AADKTIDLSELS
+120 ADKTIDLSELS

-144 LGGTEGDYIK
+144 LGGTEGDYIR
-154 WNDGPNGIYTNPG
+154 WNDGSNGKYINPKEQ
-167 ASFCYLQYGGSYQMS
+167 FCYLQYGGSYQMS

-191 PTTEAVLPYSQAVT
+191 PTTEAVLPYSQAET

-224 TDAYFTNIRT
+224 TDAYFTNIKT
-234 NPELVKEQIMKHGGV
+234 NPELVKEQIMEHGGV
-249 GITYYESTFY
+249 GITYYDSTYY
-259 HKTTSEGVSCVL
+259 HKTTSEDVSYVL
-271 DSYYVPVTENL
+271 DSYYVPVTKNL

-290 MIVGWDDNYSK
+290 MIVGWDDNYSR
-301 ENFGHSADERPASD
+301 ENFGYTADARPASD
-315 GAWLVRNSWGENTP
+315 GAWLVRNSWGASTP

-334 YCDPKISDSAVSFD
+334 YCDPTISDSAVSFD
-348 FVADRPYDNNYQL
+348 FTADRPYDNNYQL
-361 DGGMDTYK
+361 DGGMGTYT

-377 VFQVK
+377 VFQIK

-402 ANVSYQIDVYKNI
+402 ANVSYKIDVYKNI
-415 QYSWNPKSGDLVST
+415 QISWNPKSGDLVST

-462 DKAAIDCE
+462 DKPAIDCE

-478 ATKNYIYNAAVQGY
+478 GTQNYIYNAAVQGY
-492 QTGTKYNSFIGSGSA
+492 QTGTGYNSFIDSGSGLQ
-507 FGQNANGNLCIKA
+507 QNIYANVCIKA
-520 FTDNNVKTPAV
+520 FTDNNVKSPAV

-563 DGLDAYVPTRDGYS
+563 DGLDTYVPTRDGYS
-577 FEGWYTA
+577 FVGWYTA

-644 DVNKPETK
+644 DVNKPEIK
-652 PDNNTSGNTT
+652 PDNNSSGNTT
-662 GNNTN
+662 GNNT
-667 NNTTGNTTGNNTNNT
+667 
-682 TGSTTGNN
+682 NN

-704 INGWSYENGCWYYY
+704 TNGWSYENGCWYYY

-723 VTGWKSVNGVWYYMN
+723 VTGWKSVQGVWYYMN
-738 SDASMA
+738 SDGSMA
-744 TGWVLDGT
+744 TGWVWDGA

-762 MTTGWVWDGYNW
+762 MTTGWV
-774 YYMSSSGAMVTG
+774 
-786 WAWDGA
+786 WDGA

-816 MSSSGAMAT
+816 MDA
-825 GWLWDGSNWYY
+825 
-836 MSGSG
+836 SG
-841 AMATGWVLD
+841 AMATGWVWD

-878 ASGAWVR
+878 ASGVWVR

>member
-1 MQKHI
+1 MEKHI
-6 IKKLISGAA
+6 IRKLISGAA
-15 LAVIA
+15 LAAIA

-31 LASELGMDSQ
+31 WASELGTDSQ
-41 PASFG
+41 PESFG

-66 QTYAGREAI
+66 QNYAGREAI

-112 EFDLIHDE
+112 EFDLIHDGE
-120 AADKTIDLSELS
+120 ADKTIDLSELS

-144 LGGTEGDYIK
+144 LGGTEGDYIR
-154 WNDGPNGIYTNPG
+154 WNDGPNGKYINPKEQ
-167 ASFCYLQYGGSYQMS
+167 FCYLQYGGSYQMS

-191 PTTEAVLPYSQAVT
+191 PTTEAVLPYSQAET

-224 TDAYFTNIRT
+224 TDAYFTNIKT
-234 NPELVKEQIMKHGGV
+234 NPELVKEQIMEHGGV
-249 GITYYESTFY
+249 GITYYDSTYY
-259 HKTTSEGVSCVL
+259 HKTTSEDVSYVL
-271 DSYYVPVTENL
+271 DSYYVPVTKNL

-290 MIVGWDDNYSK
+290 MIVGWDDNYSR
-301 ENFGHSADERPASD
+301 ENFGYTADARPASD
-315 GAWLVRNSWGENTP
+315 GAWLVRNSWGEYTP

-334 YCDPKISDSAVSFD
+334 YCDPKIYDSAVSFD
-348 FVADRPYDNNYQL
+348 FTADRPYDNNYQL
-361 DGGMDTYK
+361 DGGMDTCK
-369 VNATTVAN
+369 VEATTVAN
-377 VFQVK
+377 VFQIK

-402 ANVSYQIDVYKNI
+402 ANVSYKIDVYKNI
-415 QYSWNPKSGDLVST
+415 QISWNPKSGDLVST

-462 DKAAIDCE
+462 DKPAIDCE

-478 ATKNYIYNAAVQGY
+478 GTQNYIYNAAVQGY
-492 QTGTKYNSFIGSGSA
+492 QTGTGYNSFIDSGSGLQ
-507 FGQNANGNLCIKA
+507 QNIYANVCIKA
-520 FTDNNVKTPAV
+520 FTDNNVKSPAV
-531 EPVIPTHTVTLNAN
+531 ESVIPTHTVTLNAN

-563 DGLDAYVPTRDGYS
+563 DGLDTYVPTRDGYS
-577 FEGWYTA
+577 FVGWYTA

-638 NNTGNT
+638 NNT
-644 DVNKPETK
+644 
-652 PDNNTSGNTT
+652 
-662 GNNTN
+662 
-667 NNTTGNTTGNNTNNT
+667 
-682 TGSTTGNN
+682 
-690 NTNNNTAPQQPAQE
+690 APQQPAQE

-723 VTGWKSVNGVWYYMN
+723 VTGWKSVQGVWYYMN
-738 SDASMA
+738 SDGSMA
-744 TGWVLDGT
+744 TGWVWDGA

-762 MTTGWVWDGYNW
+762 MTTGWIWNGYNW
-774 YYMSSSGAMVTG
+774 FYMSSSGAMVTG

-816 MSSSGAMAT
+816 MNGSGAMAI
-825 GWLWDGSNWYY
+825 GWVWDGSNWYY

-841 AMATGWVLD
+841 AMATGWVWD

>member
-6 IKKLISGAA
+6 IRKLISGAA

-31 LASELGMDSQ
+31 WASELGTDPQ

-85 SFIDS
+85 AFIDS
-90 MPANRNQNPYGTC
+90 MPANRDQNPYGTC

-112 EFDLIHDE
+112 EFDLIHDGE
-120 AADKTIDLSELS
+120 ADKTIDLSELS

-144 LGGTEGDYIK
+144 LGGTEGDYIR
-154 WNDGPNGIYTNPG
+154 WNDGPNGIYTNTG
-167 ASFCYLQYGGSYQMS
+167 GQFCYLQYGGSYQMS

-224 TDAYFTNIRT
+224 TDAYFTNIKT

-249 GITYYESTFY
+249 GIIYYDHDGYRGGTASNVNY
-259 HKTTSEGVSCVL
+259 VTSN
-271 DSYYVPVTENL
+271 YYVYDANNL
-282 AYGGYHAV
+282 KSGGGNHAV
-290 MIVGWDDNYSK
+290 MIVGWDDNYSR
-301 ENFGHSADERPASD
+301 ENFGHSEAEKPESD
-315 GAWLVRNSWGENTP
+315 GAWLVRNSWGEYTP

-334 YCDPKISDSAVSFD
+334 YCDPKIYDSAVSFD
-348 FVADRPYDNNYQL
+348 FTADRPYDNNYQL
-361 DGGMDTYK
+361 DGGMDTCK
-369 VNATTVAN
+369 VEATTVAN
-377 VFQVK
+377 VFQIK

-402 ANVSYQIDVYKNI
+402 ANVSYKIEVYKNI
-415 QYSWNPKSGDLVST
+415 RNSWSPTSGDLVST
-429 TTGSTLN
+429 TTGNTLN

-444 EQEVELSAG
+444 KQEVELSAG

-462 DKAAIDCE
+462 DKEAIDCE
-470 QAISVQEE
+470 KAISVQEKG
-478 ATKNYIYNAAVQGY
+478 TQNYIYNAAVQGY
-492 QTGTKYNSFIGSGSA
+492 QTGTDYNSFIGSGSA
-507 FGQNANGNLCIKA
+507 LRQNVHENVCIKA
-520 FTDNNVKTPAV
+520 FTDNNVKSPAV

-563 DGLDAYVPTRDGYS
+563 DGLDTYVPTRDGYTL
-577 FEGWYTA
+577 EGWYTA

-591 SSASTVTVTSD
+591 ISAATVTVTSD

-667 NNTTGNTTGNNTNNT
+667 NNT
-682 TGSTTGNN
+682 
-690 NTNNNTAPQQPAQE
+690 NNNTAPQQPAQA

-723 VTGWKSVNGVWYYMN
+723 VTGWKSVQGVWYYMN
-738 SDASMA
+738 SDGVMA
-744 TGWVLDGT
+744 TGWVWDGA

-762 MTTGWVWDGYNW
+762 MTTGWAWNGYNW
-774 YYMSSSGAMVTG
+774 YYMSS
-786 WAWDGA
+786 
-792 NWYYMDASG
+792 SG

-816 MSSSGAMAT
+816 MNGSGAMAT
-825 GWLWDGSNWYY
+825 GWVWDGSNWYY

-841 AMATGWVLD
+841 AMATGWVWDGSNWYYMSGSGAMATGWVWD

-878 ASGAWVR
+878 ASGVWVR

>member
-41 PASFG
+41 PESFG

-75 PAAYPSQVDQ
+75 PAAYPSKVDQ

-90 MPANRNQNPYGTC
+90 MPANRDQNPYGTC

-112 EFDLIHDE
+112 EFDLIHDG

-144 LGGTEGDYIK
+144 LGGTEGDYIR
-154 WNDGPNGIYTNPG
+154 WNDGPNGIYTNPKEQ
-167 ASFCYLQYGGSYQMS
+167 FCYLQYGGSYQMS

-191 PTTEAVLPYSQAVT
+191 PTTEAVLPYSQAET

-224 TDAYFTNIRT
+224 TDAYFTNIGT
-234 NPELVKEQIMKHGGV
+234 NPELVKEQIMQHGGV
-249 GITYYESTFY
+249 GITYYDSSFY
-259 HKTTSEGVSCVL
+259 HKTTPEDVSYVL
-271 DSYYVPVTENL
+271 DSYYVPVTKNL

-301 ENFGHSADERPASD
+301 ENFGHSEAERPASN

-334 YCDPKISDSAVSFD
+334 YCDPTISDSAVSFD
-348 FVADRPYDNNYQL
+348 FTAGRPYDNNYQL

-395 SLSMVRA
+395 SLSMVRV
-402 ANVSYQIDVYKNI
+402 ANVSYKIEVYKNLK
-415 QYSWNPKSGDLVST
+415 YSWNPQSGDRVST

-444 EQEVELSAG
+444 EQGVELSAG

-462 DKAAIDCE
+462 DKPAIDCE
-470 QAISVQEE
+470 KAISIQEKG
-478 ATKNYIYNAAVQGY
+478 TQNYIYNAAVQGY
-492 QTGTKYNSFIGSGSA
+492 QTGTEYNSFIDSGSGL
-507 FGQNANGNLCIKA
+507 QKNIYANVCIKA

-602 QTLYAHWKQNED
+602 QILYAHWKQNED

-652 PDNNTSGNTT
+652 PDNNT
-662 GNNTN
+662 
-667 NNTTGNTTGNNTNNT
+667 TGNTTGNNT
-682 TGSTTGNN
+682 NN

-738 SDASMA
+738 SDGSMA
-744 TGWVLDGT
+744 TGWVWDGA

-762 MTTGWVWDGYNW
+762 MATGWVWNGYNW

-816 MSSSGAMAT
+816 MSGSGAMAT

-841 AMATGWVLD
+841 AMATGWVWD
-850 GSNWYYMNG
+850 GSNWYYMSG

>member
-31 LASELGMDSQ
+31 WASELGTDSQ
-41 PASFG
+41 PESFG

-90 MPANRNQNPYGTC
+90 MPANRDQNPYGTC

-112 EFDLIHDE
+112 EFDLIHDGE
-120 AADKTIDLSELS
+120 ADKTIDLSELS

-144 LGGTEGDYIK
+144 LGGTEGDYIR
-154 WNDGPNGIYTNPG
+154 WNDGPNGIYTNPKEQ
-167 ASFCYLQYGGSYQMS
+167 FCYLQYGGSYQMS

-234 NPELVKEQIMKHGGV
+234 NPELVKEQIMEHGGV
-249 GITYYESTFY
+249 GITYYESTYY
-259 HKTTSEGVSCVL
+259 HKPTSEDASCVL

-290 MIVGWDDNYSK
+290 MIVGWDDNYSR
-301 ENFGHSADERPASD
+301 ENFGYSEAERPASD

-348 FVADRPYDNNYQL
+348 FVAERPYDNNYQL
-361 DGGMDTYK
+361 DGGMDTYT
-369 VNATTVAN
+369 VGATTVAN
-377 VFQVK
+377 VFQIK

-402 ANVSYQIDVYKNI
+402 ANVSYQIDVYKNLK
-415 QYSWNPKSGDLVST
+415 YSWNPQSGNLVST
-429 TTGSTLN
+429 TTGNTLN

-444 EQEVELSAG
+444 EQKVELSAG

-462 DKAAIDCE
+462 DKEAIDCE
-470 QAISVQEE
+470 QAVSVQEE
-478 ATKNYIYNAAVQGY
+478 ATKNYIYNAKVQGY
-492 QTGTKYNSFIGSGSA
+492 QTGTKYNSFIGSGSG
-507 FGQNANGNLCIKA
+507 FGQNVNGNLCIKA
-520 FTDNNVKTPAV
+520 FTDNNVKSPAV

-577 FEGWYTA
+577 FEGWYTE

-667 NNTTGNTTGNNTNNT
+667 NNT
-682 TGSTTGNN
+682 
-690 NTNNNTAPQQPAQE
+690 NNNTAPQQPAQE

-723 VTGWKSVNGVWYYMN
+723 ITGWKSVNGVWYYMN
-738 SDASMA
+738 SDGSMA
-744 TGWVLDGT
+744 TGWVWDGA
-752 NWYYMSSSGA
+752 NWYYMSGSGA
-762 MTTGWVWDGYNW
+762 METGWIWNGYNW

-816 MSSSGAMAT
+816 M
-825 GWLWDGSNWYY
+825 
-836 MSGSG
+836 
-841 AMATGWVLD
+841 
-850 GSNWYYMNG
+850 NG

>member
-6 IKKLISGAA
+6 IRKLISGAA
-15 LAVIA
+15 LAAIA

-31 LASELGMDSQ
+31 WASELGTDPQ

-66 QTYAGREAI
+66 QNYAGRETI
-75 PAAYPSQVDQ
+75 PAAYPSQVDK

-90 MPANRNQNPYGTC
+90 MPANRDQNPYGTC

-112 EFDLIHDE
+112 EFDLIHDGE
-120 AADKTIDLSELS
+120 ADKTIDLSELS

-144 LGGTEGDYIK
+144 LGGTEGDYIR
-154 WNDGPNGIYTNPG
+154 WNDGPNGIYTNPDG
-167 ASFCYLQYGGSYQMS
+167 QFSYLQYGGSYQMS

-191 PTTEAVLPYSQAVT
+191 PTTEAVLPYSQAET

-234 NPELVKEQIMKHGGV
+234 NPELVKEQIMEHGGV
-249 GITYYESTFY
+249 GITYYDATFY
-259 HKTTSEGVSCVL
+259 HKPTSEDVSYVQ
-271 DSYYVPVTENL
+271 DSYYVPVTKDM

-301 ENFGHSADERPASD
+301 ENFGHSEAEKPASD
-315 GAWLVRNSWGENTP
+315 GAWLVRNSWGASTP

-334 YCDPKISDSAVSFD
+334 YCDPTISDSAVSFD
-348 FVADRPYDNNYQL
+348 FTAKRPYDNNYQL
-361 DGGMDTYK
+361 DGGMDTYT

-377 VFQVK
+377 VFQIK

-395 SLSMVRA
+395 SLSMIRA
-402 ANVSYQIDVYKNI
+402 ANVSYRIEVYKNI
-415 QYSWNPKSGDLVST
+415 KYSWNPQSGDLVST

-470 QAISVQEE
+470 QAVSVQEE
-478 ATKNYIYNAAVQGY
+478 GTKNYIYNAAVQGY

-520 FTDNNVKTPAV
+520 FTDNNVKTPTV

-563 DGLDAYVPTRDGYS
+563 DGLDTYVPTRDGYS

-591 SSASTVTVTSD
+591 SSTSTVTVTSD
-602 QTLYAHWKQNED
+602 QTLYAHWKQNEN

-662 GNNTN
+662 GNNTD
-667 NNTTGNTTGNNTNNT
+667 NNT

-690 NTNNNTAPQQPAQE
+690 NTNNNTAPQQPAQA
-704 INGWSYENGCWYYY
+704 INGWSYENGYWYYY

-723 VTGWKSVNGVWYYMN
+723 VTGWKSVQGVWYYMN
-738 SDASMA
+738 SDGSMA
-744 TGWVLDGT
+744 TGWVWDGA

-762 MTTGWVWDGYNW
+762 MVTGWVWNGYNW
-774 YYMSSSGAMVTG
+774 FYMSSSGAMVTG

-801 AMMTGWVWDGSNWYY
+801 AMATGWVWDGSNWYY
-816 MSSSGAMAT
+816 MNGSGAMAT
-825 GWLWDGSNWYY
+825 GWVWDGSNWYY

-841 AMATGWVLD
+841 AMATGWVWD

>member
-15 LAVIA
+15 LAAIA

-31 LASELGMDSQ
+31 WASELGADSQ

-75 PAAYPSQVDQ
+75 PAAYPSKVDQ

-90 MPANRNQNPYGTC
+90 MPANRDQNPYGTC

-112 EFDLIHDE
+112 EFDLIHDG

-144 LGGTEGDYIK
+144 LGGTEGDYIR
-154 WNDGPNGIYTNPG
+154 WNDGPNGRYTNTKG
-167 ASFCYLQYGGSYQMS
+167 QFCYLQYGGSYQMS
-182 VRRFAQWYG
+182 VRRFAQWCG

-217 AKNAAYM
+217 GKNAAYM
-224 TDAYFTNIRT
+224 IDAYFTNIRT

-249 GITYYESTFY
+249 GITYYESTYY
-259 HKTTSEGVSCVL
+259 HKPTSEDASCVL

-290 MIVGWDDNYSK
+290 MIVGWDDNYSR
-301 ENFGHSADERPASD
+301 ENFGYSEAERPASD

-348 FVADRPYDNNYQL
+348 FTANRPYDNNYQL
-361 DGGMDTYK
+361 DGGMDTCK
-369 VNATTVAN
+369 VEATTVAN
-377 VFQVK
+377 VFQIK

-402 ANVSYQIDVYKNI
+402 ANVSYQIDVYKNLK
-415 QYSWNPKSGDLVST
+415 YSWKPQSGDKVST

-462 DKAAIDCE
+462 NKSAIDCE
-470 QAISVQEE
+470 QASSAQEE

-492 QTGTKYNSFIGSGSA
+492 QTGTDYNSYIDSGSGL
-507 FGQNANGNLCIKA
+507 QRNIYANVCIKA

-591 SSASTVTVTSD
+591 SSASTVAVTSD

-667 NNTTGNTTGNNTNNT
+667 NNT
-682 TGSTTGNN
+682 
-690 NTNNNTAPQQPAQE
+690 NNNTAPQQPAQE

-744 TGWVLDGT
+744 TGWVWDGA

-816 MSSSGAMAT
+816 MSGSGAMAT
-825 GWLWDGSNWYY
+825 GWVWDGSNWYY

-841 AMATGWVLD
+841 AMATGWVWD